1 MLVLRDRFFNAHS
14 GLFRGLDTNTA
25 MLQPSLVC
33 YCFSPSTVSRSHTN
47 ETLEHGNSHR
57 SKNSL
62 WPPTFGAQ
70 IFAQESLI
78 QPSYLYQWS
87 SGRDVGEALQTNRIV
102 RVEGCASWVF
112 DRLFRVVGFFDVI
125 YYYRHSL
132 ISVEYFRP
140 IRYTIVDRDPPD
152 MRVTYS
158 RPAV

>member
-1 MLVLRDRFFNAHS
+1 
-14 GLFRGLDTNTA
+14 
-25 MLQPSLVC
+25 MLQPSLFVI
-33 YCFSPSTVSRSHTN
+33 FSLRQQYRRSHTN

-102 RVEGCASWVF
+102 RVEGCVSWVF
-112 DRLFRVVGFFDVI
+112 DRLFRVVGFFDVAQ
-125 YYYRHSL
+125 L
-132 ISVEYFRP
+132 F
-140 IRYTIVDRDPPD
+140 TITVI
-152 MRVTYS
+152 
-158 RPAV
+158 A